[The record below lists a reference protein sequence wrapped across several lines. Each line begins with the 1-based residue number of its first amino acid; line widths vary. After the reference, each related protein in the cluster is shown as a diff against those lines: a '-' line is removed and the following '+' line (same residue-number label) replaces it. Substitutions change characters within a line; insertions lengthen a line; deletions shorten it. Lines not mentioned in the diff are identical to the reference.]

1 MLDFVE
7 NGGFR
12 GKMLDFVEKCW
23 ISWKN
28 DGFRGK
34 MMDFVEKWWIIIV
47 SVA

>member
-34 MMDFVEKWWIIIV
+34 MVDYYSFCRLNV
-47 SVA
+47 SY